1 MASVVDI
8 HLPAEQAMHES
19 GVVLA
24 VVPVIW
30 YLPIP
35 QFVQVLVV

>member
-1 MASVVDI
+1 MY
-8 HLPAEQAMHES
+8 LPWLQGMHPLSE
-19 GVVLA
+19 VLA